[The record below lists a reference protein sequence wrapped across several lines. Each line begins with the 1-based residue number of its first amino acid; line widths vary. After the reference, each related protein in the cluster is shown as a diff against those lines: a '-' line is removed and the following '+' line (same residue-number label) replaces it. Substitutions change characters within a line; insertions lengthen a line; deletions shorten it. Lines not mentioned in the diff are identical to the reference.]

1 MGWLLRKI
9 CDHAAKNLY
18 IETNTFSDGTCSNR
32 VLCRLCGKEIVP
44 EEHFD
49 ILKAVLTTASTGQ
62 PDKPSAS

>member
-1 MGWLLRKI
+1 MGWLMRKL
-9 CDHAAKNLY
+9 CDHTAKNLY

-44 EEHFD
+44 EEHFET
-49 ILKAVLTTASTGQ
+49 LRAVLTTASTGQ